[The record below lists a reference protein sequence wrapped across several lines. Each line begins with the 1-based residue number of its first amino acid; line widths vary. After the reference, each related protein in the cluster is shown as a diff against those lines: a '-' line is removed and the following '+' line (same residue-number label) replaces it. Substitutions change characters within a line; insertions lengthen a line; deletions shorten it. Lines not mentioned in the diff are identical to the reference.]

1 MPLTSP
7 SLPAYYPSIADAIR
21 ELNSFAATEGY
32 AIVKRRTNAYKGV
45 IKRVDLKCD
54 KGCKPRHSYLDN
66 DDERQRNK
74 STRLTDCPFSVQ
86 LYLDDNRWRAE
97 LRNGN
102 HNHTATD
109 ALAHSTHRHLSPSR
123 RREIERLCDAGIAPR
138 QTQDTFLQEAN
149 PPPITLSD
157 INNARFRHRALTQGP
172 RSSIQALVEDLQ
184 SKGDWFIRFET
195 DSSHAVQRLLFGYQK
210 SIDLLRK
217 YPEVLLLDCT
227 YNTNKFNMPLF
238 TITGVTSM
246 KRSFTIGMAFLGGE
260 QFEEFRWV
268 LCQLRP
274 LYHDSPLNAPCS
286 IVTDCDTALMKAIK
300 DVFPVSQNLLCLW
313 HIFKCITTHC
323 KSAFFPKEAE
333 NQQES
338 SETTAKRKQEWKDFT
353 NEWYKVV
360 QSRTYINFNAN
371 WDTLCEKYQHFPIVL
386 NYLRNQWLPLKT
398 HFVHAWTNQQL
409 HFNTRVTSRAEGIH
423 SNLKQYLLVNT
434 GDLRLVQERV
444 SHFLTRQIHEH
455 YTKSEQAKTRYY
467 WDYRGPLF
475 NEIRQFVT
483 PPAMLEILK
492 QKELTEDPLK
502 PCSGQFRSSMG
513 LPCNHELN
521 QMKREGRN
529 LHLSDIYEFWHH
541 DRSSPLALSTLSALS
556 RLPIQPSLFDPL
568 PLSLVASSS
577 LQNPPIQARKGRPRE
592 TRKLPKT
599 STRRHLSQFEL
610 IDIEEARATK
620 RPRQKSPSPPLFQGF
635 SEETRAV
642 LASLV
647 PKEKEAVPDDDDYI
661 SPPRPRYETPPDERA
676 AYELER
682 TRREAAGGRLIPS
695 AWTEI
700 PELAG
705 MREHSPRR
713 PDEEYSLMQV
723 NHPFD
728 TFGATVP
735 MPASRLFN
743 PPLWAR
749 MKAPNVT
756 TPENPTRSGR
766 VPTRS
771 EKREAERASLKK
783 RMEERSRQK
792 ATFAAR
798 NARRYD
804 LEGDEVEKDGED
816 E

>member
-1 MPLTSP
+1 
-7 SLPAYYPSIADAIR
+7 
-21 ELNSFAATEGY
+21 
-32 AIVKRRTNAYKGV
+32 
-45 IKRVDLKCD
+45 
-54 KGCKPRHSYLDN
+54 
-66 DDERQRNK
+66 
-74 STRLTDCPFSVQ
+74 
-86 LYLDDNRWRAE
+86 
-97 LRNGN
+97 
-102 HNHTATD
+102 
-109 ALAHSTHRHLSPSR
+109 
-123 RREIERLCDAGIAPR
+123 
-138 QTQDTFLQEAN
+138 
-149 PPPITLSD
+149 
-157 INNARFRHRALTQGP
+157 
-172 RSSIQALVEDLQ
+172 
-184 SKGDWFIRFET
+184 
-195 DSSHAVQRLLFGYQK
+195 
-210 SIDLLRK
+210 
-217 YPEVLLLDCT
+217 
-227 YNTNKFNMPLF
+227 
-238 TITGVTSM
+238 
-246 KRSFTIGMAFLGGE
+246 
-260 QFEEFRWV
+260 
-268 LCQLRP
+268 
-274 LYHDSPLNAPCS
+274 
-286 IVTDCDTALMKAIK
+286 
-300 DVFPVSQNLLCLW
+300 
-313 HIFKCITTHC
+313 
-323 KSAFFPKEAE
+323 
-333 NQQES
+333 
-338 SETTAKRKQEWKDFT
+338 
-353 NEWYKVV
+353 
-360 QSRTYINFNAN
+360 
-371 WDTLCEKYQHFPIVL
+371 L

-529 LHLSDIYEFWHH
+529 LHLSDIYEFWYH

-682 TRREAAGGRLIPS
+682 TRREAAGGRLIPP